1 MLCFITYRKAG
12 LSYSL
17 YVKAVK
23 TFWHLHDE
31 NVGGG
36 GMTMIMKMVM
46 TMMMTMVM
54 RSSPGHLIHLLLL
67 LYPVAMEGTSAALAD
82 SRHG

>member
-1 MLCFITYRKAG
+1 MVTR
-12 LSYSL
+12 SSL
-17 YVKAVK
+17 
-23 TFWHLHDE
+23 WHLHDG
-31 NVGGG
+31 NVGDGG
-36 GMTMIMKMVM
+36 KTMMMTMVM

-54 RSSPGHLIHLLLL
+54 RSSPGHLVHLLLL

>member
-1 MLCFITYRKAG
+1 MIVMITG
-12 LSYSL
+12 NSP
-17 YVKAVK
+17 
-23 TFWHLHDE
+23 LHIDDE

-36 GMTMIMKMVM
+36 GKAMMMTIVM

-54 RSSPGHLIHLLLL
+54 RSSPGHLVHLLLL
-67 LYPVAMEGTSAALAD
+67 LHPVAMEGAGAALAD